1 MPVLAVVG
9 PRAYTPT
16 GKTIEAAMAVNLATT
31 RMSSKGQVVI
41 PEALRH
47 QLGLATGVQF
57 LVLGHGDTVM
67 LKVIHAPSEDEFR
80 AAQKRLQQ
88 NAKAAGR
95 KPSDVA
101 KVIAEVRGR
110 K

>member
-1 MPVLAVVG
+1 MEAV
-9 PRAYTPT
+9 
-16 GKTIEAAMAVNLATT
+16 MAVNLATT

-47 QLGLATGVQF
+47 ELGLATGAQF

-67 LKVIHAPSEDEFR
+67 LKVIHAPSEDEFN
-80 AAQKRLQQ
+80 AALKRVRQK
-88 NAKAAGR
+88 AKAVGR
-95 KPSDVA
+95 KRSDIA
-101 KVIAEVRGR
+101 KVIADVRSR